1 MPLRYNYTLQTE
13 TEYNAEHCYA
23 VLFMVG
29 VTNAECHYQAFY
41 AVRLGK
47 VR

>member
-1 MPLRYNYTLQTE
+1 MPRRYNYTLHTE
-13 TEYNAEHCYA
+13 TEYNAEHCSA
-23 VLFMVG
+23 VSFMVG
-29 VTNAECHYQAFY
+29 VTNTECNYQAFY